1 MLQLG
6 DKGARQ
12 SKKNFNQAGP
22 SLRLDNDRRPRTTIL
37 SIQTG
42 RWRTHDAWIPAIGVF
57 CGLKFEK
64 PGWIKHYR
72 AIFTDR

>member
-6 DKGARQ
+6 DKGAKQ
-12 SKKNFNQAGP
+12 SKKNFNQARP
-22 SLRLDNDRRPRTTIL
+22 LLRLDNDRRPRTNIL

-42 RWRTHDAWIPAIGVF
+42 RWRRHGALIPAIGVF

-64 PGWIKHYR
+64 PGSIKHYR
-72 AIFTDR
+72 AIFAGR